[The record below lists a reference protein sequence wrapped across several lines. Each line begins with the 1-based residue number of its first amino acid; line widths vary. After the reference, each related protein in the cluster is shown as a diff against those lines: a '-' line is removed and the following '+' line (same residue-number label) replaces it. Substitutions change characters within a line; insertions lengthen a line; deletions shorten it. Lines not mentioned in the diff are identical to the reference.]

1 MGEFSV
7 LGPIDPQILGLP
19 AASIVRARDSKPVA
33 DVSDLTLVLADVGE
47 KAVAQVK
54 QGAVELL
61 TPRLDQ
67 SAAETIAEKLTGGLP
82 QSATPLSVPK
92 DAAEQ
97 FLR

>member
-1 MGEFSV
+1 LTHKF
-7 LGPIDPQILGLP
+7 LGYQLQVSSERVTRNLLP
-19 AASIVRARDSKPVA
+19 MSLTSRSFWPMWARRRSPK
-33 DVSDLTLVLADVGE
+33 
-47 KAVAQVK
+47 K